1 VHLQG
6 HPDGAPAVDYTVN
19 AASGF
24 AEITG
29 HDDAAGPSTRRSPPG
44 TSWPAC
50 GSLSVVSAD
59 RLRRATGEGGAY
71 TVALSDVA
79 RSVAANLGQLAD
91 AEVNGTVRPR
101 AGNTVYGSFGD
112 AFATADGRHV
122 MVVGITDSQ
131 WRRIVE
137 VTGAAD
143 AVGEVGATQGAD
155 LRDGTERYRLRD
167 ELFAVLAPWFA
178 ARPLAEVT
186 RALDAAGVLW
196 APFRSFAQVL
206 AEDPG
211 CTAPTAGVLRRVRG
225 RDGDWFLGESPV
237 RGPALAS
244 SVDARSPLLAAGT
257 RGVLHD
263 LLDLDDVAI
272 DDLVARGV
280 VEDGGVD
287 SRVDDA

>member
-1 VHLQG
+1 
-6 HPDGAPAVDYTVN
+6 
-19 AASGF
+19 
-24 AEITG
+24 
-29 HDDAAGPSTRRSPPG
+29 
-44 TSWPAC
+44 
-50 GSLSVVSAD
+50 
-59 RLRRATGEGGAY
+59 
-71 TVALSDVA
+71 
-79 RSVAANLGQLAD
+79 
-91 AEVNGTVRPR
+91 
-101 AGNTVYGSFGD
+101 
-112 AFATADGRHV
+112 
-122 MVVGITDSQ
+122 
-131 WRRIVE
+131 
-137 VTGAAD
+137 
-143 AVGEVGATQGAD
+143 
-155 LRDGTERYRLRD
+155 
-167 ELFAVLAPWFA
+167 LFAVLAPWFA

-206 AEDPG
+206 AEDTA

-244 SVDARSPLLAAGT
+244 SVDARSPRLAAGT

-263 LLDLDDVAI
+263 LLDLDGVAI